1 MHREY
6 RFQYHLITRH
16 NVKYC
21 WKSVR
26 SLKTFSIFVMLDL
39 CRITIIPFGLSKTS
53 DSPSIVNSISM
64 IGTLQQSTKSKQ
76 VSKCPSEIQF
86 EKDQL
91 THLGVARLTTHK
103 IHSPFLQKG
112 KKGTMRMFSSMRRFT
127 NSNLWIL
134 SESSYEDVFTDRSS
148 EPDGLR
154 RHTRDSTDHSVCE
167 LCCMKMSSIYKKT
180 WNQEMHANVS
190 WFGEE
195 LTQLF

>member
-1 MHREY
+1 MLLLHREY

-39 CRITIIPFGLSKTS
+39 CRITIIPFGLSKTF

-76 VSKCPSEIQF
+76 VSKCLSEIQF

-134 SESSYEDVFTDRSS
+134 SEIILWRCVHWQELRTWWIKKAYKGLYRPLSLWALLYEN
-148 EPDGLR
+148 E
-154 RHTRDSTDHSVCE
+154 
-167 LCCMKMSSIYKKT
+167 
-180 WNQEMHANVS
+180 
-190 WFGEE
+190 
-195 LTQLF
+195 

>member
-1 MHREY
+1 M
-6 RFQYHLITRH
+6 
-16 NVKYC
+16 
-21 WKSVR
+21 S
-26 SLKTFSIFVMLDL
+26 DL
-39 CRITIIPFGLSKTS
+39 CRITIIPFGLSKTF

-76 VSKCPSEIQF
+76 VSKCLSEIQF

-134 SESSYEDVFTDRSS
+134 SEIILWRCVHWQELRTWWIKKAYRGLQTTQSVSSAVWKWVA
-148 EPDGLR
+148 PIK
-154 RHTRDSTDHSVCE
+154 RHGISR
-167 LCCMKMSSIYKKT
+167 CMRMCHDLEKS
-180 WNQEMHANVS
+180 
-190 WFGEE
+190 
-195 LTQLF
+195 